1 MKKIY
6 VYICAS
12 AMAVAMMACQD
23 WMNIDPAGVQTT
35 TTFWKSKGDVEGV
48 LGKAYLYL
56 RDAINSTTFIY
67 WGEMRACDL
76 DLVETK
82 ALNIRNGNILPTN
95 DLTAW
100 SSAYN
105 IIGMANSVI
114 KYAPS
119 VVDKDASFNEFE
131 MNSIVAEAH
140 FLRALSYFY
149 LVRTFKDVPYVTEP
163 YVNDDAEFLL
173 PKTDGNTILAKEI
186 DALSKYYNYA
196 KERFPITEDNKGR
209 ATRWALYTLTADMS
223 LWLGSSIADAD
234 SSNHYFNLCIASCD
248 SVDAGH
254 WVGLK
259 QKEEW
264 FSNFFPGNSEESIF
278 EIQYSQ
284 ALSQTNSFIEW
295 FATGSNT
302 TRRFRASNTFVAR
315 ANRIIDPVNDIRGAG
330 GTWGDVTPGITADM
344 VWKYYGQDTEN
355 TVRVD
360 QNDQNWIIYRY
371 AEVLLMK
378 AEALARTG
386 NMEGAFDLVNRVHQ
400 RGGSPAL
407 TNAGNVIQTI
417 IDERSVEFYA
427 EGKRWFDILRVGLYN
442 YNHPDANG
450 ANGIDWLITECTR
463 DLAPIS
469 RALVL
474 SKMNKNYP
482 DSWYLPINSSE
493 LEKNTL
499 LEQNRAYAELGK

>member
-6 VYICAS
+6 IYICAS
-12 AMAVAMMACQD
+12 AIAVAMAACQN
-23 WMNIDPAGVQTT
+23 WMNVDPAGVQTT

-48 LGKAYLYL
+48 LGKAYRNL
-56 RDAINSTTFIY
+56 REAISSRIFIY

-76 DLVETK
+76 DFVESK
-82 ALNIRNGNILPTN
+82 AVNIQTGTILPTN

-100 SSAYN
+100 SSAYD

-119 VVDKDASFNEFE
+119 VVEKDASFNEFE

-173 PKTDGNTILAKEI
+173 AKTDGNTILEKEI
-186 DALSKYYNYA
+186 EAMSEYYSYA
-196 KERFPITEDNKGR
+196 KERFPIAEDNKGR

-234 SSNHYFNLCIASCD
+234 TSDYYFDLCIDMCD
-248 SVDAGH
+248 SVTNSG
-254 WVGLK
+254 WLGLK
-259 QKEEW
+259 SQNEW
-264 FSNFFPGNSEESIF
+264 FRNFYPGNSEESIF
-278 EIQYSQ
+278 EVQYSH
-284 ALSQTNSFIEW
+284 ARSQTNSFQDW
-295 FATGSNT
+295 FGST
-302 TRRFRASNTFVAR
+302 STSARYFRATTAFEAR
-315 ANRIIDPVNDIRGAG
+315 ANRIIDADADVRGAG
-330 GTWGDVTPGITADM
+330 GTWGDGSTSGTPVDM
-344 VWKYYGQDTEN
+344 IWKYYGQDTEN
-355 TVRVD
+355 TIRSAE

-386 NMEGAFDLVNRVHQ
+386 NTEEAFKLVNRVHQ
-400 RGGSPAL
+400 RGGSPSL
-407 TNAGNVIQTI
+407 VNAGNVIQSI
-417 IDERSVEFYA
+417 VDERSIEFYA

-442 YNHPDANG
+442 NNHN
-450 ANGIDWLITECTR
+450 IDRTWLTTECSR
-463 DLAPIS
+463 DLSPIS

-499 LEQNRAYAELGK
+499 LIQNRAYADLGD

>member
-6 VYICAS
+6 IYICAS
-12 AMAVAMMACQD
+12 AIAIAMAACQD
-23 WMNIDPAGVQTT
+23 WMNVDPAGVQTT

-48 LGKAYLYL
+48 LGKAYRYL
-56 RDAINSTTFIY
+56 RDAINNCTFIY

-76 DLVETK
+76 ELVESK
-82 ALNIRNGNILPTN
+82 AMNIRNGNILPTN

-114 KYAPS
+114 KYAPT
-119 VVDKDASFNEFE
+119 VVEKDASFNEFE

-149 LVRTFKDVPYVTEP
+149 LVRTFKDVPYVIEP

-173 PKTDGNTILAKEI
+173 EKTDGNIILEKEI
-186 DALSKYYNYA
+186 EALSGYYTYA
-196 KERFPITEDNKGR
+196 KERFPVVEDDKGR

-223 LWLGSSIADAD
+223 LWLGSSVANSDT
-234 SSNHYFNLCIASCD
+234 SNYYFNLCIASCD
-248 SVDAGH
+248 SVINGG
-254 WVGLK
+254 WLGLK
-259 QKEEW
+259 QKDEW

-278 EIQYSQ
+278 EVQYSN
-284 ALSQTNSFIEW
+284 ALAQTNSFEEW
-295 FATGSNT
+295 FATGSAT
-302 TRRFRASNTFVAR
+302 TRRFRASNAFEAR
-315 ANRIIDPVNDIRGAG
+315 ANRIIDAENDIRGAG

-355 TVRVD
+355 TVRTGE
-360 QNDQNWIIYRY
+360 QNDQNWIIYRF

-386 NMEGAFDLVNRVHQ
+386 NTEEAFNLVNRVHQ
-400 RGGSPAL
+400 RGGSPSL
-407 TNAGNVIQTI
+407 VNAGNVIQSI
-417 IDERSVEFYA
+417 VDERSIEFYA

-442 YNHPDANG
+442 YNYHAD
-450 ANGIDWLITECTR
+450 GIDWLITECSR